1 MRDRSQLRRRPQTR
15 LLAAIGLLGTLL
27 VTAGPS
33 PAALLPGSDAPRA
46 AYISPDLLG
55 QVAAGPATAIVAY
68 DRATTSAAG
77 LIAHLAARGV
87 QARAFEK
94 LPVAYACVSTAS
106 MLQAIA
112 SAPGARSVY
121 GDAPLLP
128 SLAESTRTAF
138 DGDPTAV
145 WNGLGVTGKGVGI
158 AVLDTG
164 VDATHPDLQ
173 LGVRTKR
180 NIRMVVSHRE
190 ILGPYQDPCVD
201 DTFTPELP
209 DTELTSGHGTHMA
222 SVAAGDGISSGG
234 QYRGVAPAADI
245 MGIAVSETV
254 TPRADVDAV
263 QTRLSLL
270 TAIAGMNYVLLNGTD
285 GGVVNVR
292 VVLAGWV
299 QEGLYDPWHPMAMTL
314 WDMANFG
321 INVVMPVGNAGP
333 EPSDCSAA
341 ATCHINTWSA
351 SDPTITVAATPKR
364 SRTSLEPY
372 SSRGDEATY
381 SFRDETFS
389 YMPTLAAPGTGV
401 VAARRVG
408 ASMAP
413 TQIPGSLAAGQGDGT
428 VSLEPRYTPLTGTS
442 VAAAH
447 VAGAIALM
455 QEAAF
460 KQYRCYMSPW
470 QVTNLL
476 ERSATPM
483 PGHSVAEVGSG
494 MINVTR
500 AVQMAGSWPP
510 GSYLC

>member
-1 MRDRSQLRRRPQTR
+1 MRDRSQARLRPQAR
-15 LLAAIGLLGTLL
+15 LLAALGLLGALL

-33 PAALLPGSDAPRA
+33 PAALLGAEATAPA
-46 AYISPDLLG
+46 AYISPELLG
-55 QVAAGPATAIVAY
+55 QVQAGPATAIVAY
-68 DRATTSAAG
+68 DRKTTTAADLLG
-77 LIAHLAARGV
+77 YLSDRGIE
-87 QARAFEK
+87 ARAFEK
-94 LPVAYACVSTAS
+94 LPVAYACVSSAS

-112 SAPGARSVY
+112 GAPGARSVY
-121 GDAPLLP
+121 GDAPLRPALD
-128 SLAESTRTAF
+128 ESTKTAF
-138 DGDPTAV
+138 DGDPKAV
-145 WNGLGVTGKGVGI
+145 WNGLGVTGKGVGV

-164 VDATHPDLQ
+164 VDGTHPDLQ
-173 LGVRTKR
+173 MGVRTKHNVR
-180 NIRMVVSHRE
+180 VIVSHRE
-190 ILGPYQDPCVD
+190 ILGPYQDPCVR
-201 DTFTPELP
+201 DTFTPEMP

-234 QYRGVAPAADI
+234 QYRGVAPGADI
-245 MGIAVSETV
+245 MGIGVSETV

-270 TAIAGMNYVLLNGTD
+270 GAIAGMNYVLLNGTE

-299 QEGLYDPWHPMAMTL
+299 QEGLYDPWHPMAMAL
-314 WDMANFG
+314 WDMAGFG
-321 INVVMPVGNAGP
+321 INVVMPAGNTGS

-364 SRTSLEPY
+364 SRTALEPY
-372 SSRGDEATY
+372 SSRGDEAVY
-381 SFRDETFS
+381 SFHDESFS

-413 TQIPGSLAAGQGDGT
+413 AQAPGSLAGGQGDGT

-460 KQYRCYMSPW
+460 RQYRCYMNPW

-483 PGHSVAEVGSG
+483 PGYSAAAVGSG
-494 MINVTR
+494 MINVTK
-500 AVQMAGSWPP
+500 AVQMASSWPP
-510 GSYLC
+510 NSYLC